1 METNTINAYAARLW
15 DSYIELFP
23 KLAKFDCHKI
33 VLCNRLTRTAGK
45 NYQPENKI
53 HLGNKFF
60 AKHKKE
66 MLTVILPHEMAHQ
79 IDFNLFGL
87 SEKKCGHGVQWAK
100 IMVKLGLPAN
110 KYHSME
116 L

>member
-1 METNTINAYAARLW
+1 METNTINQYAAKLW
-15 DSYIELFP
+15 ESYIELFP
-23 KLAKFDCHKI
+23 RLVKYDCPKI

-45 NYQPENKI
+45 NYQQLNKI

-87 SEKKCGHGVQWAK
+87 SEKKCGHGKNWGK
-100 IMVKLGLPAN
+100 IMIKLGLEVK

>member
-1 METNTINAYAARLW
+1 METQTIQNYAEKLW

-23 KLAKFDCHKI
+23 KLAKFDCPKI

-45 NYQPENKI
+45 NYQPNNKI

-60 AKHKKE
+60 IKHKKE
-66 MLTVILPHEMAHQ
+66 MLTVILPHELAHQ
-79 IDFNLFGL
+79 IDWNLFGF
-87 SEKKCGHGVQWAK
+87 SEKNCGHGKKWQE
-100 IMVKLGLPAN
+100 IMLKLGLPPN